1 MATRNLVIRRKIN
14 ESFLIGGNVV
24 VTLLRFRRDEVVLS
38 IEAPSEIPV
47 NRSEIAQRILESG
60 KRLPALVCDPLSA

>member
-47 NRSEIAQRILESG
+47 NRSEIAQRILDSG
-60 KRLPALVCDPLSA
+60 KRLPVLVCEPLVA